1 METIQIK
8 YFDKEIDK
16 LNKTSKGDWIDLRA
30 AEAVELKE
38 GEYRLIKLGIGMRLP
53 EGYEAHVIPRSSTF
67 SNFGVIQTN
76 HFGLIDN
83 IYCGDNDEWMFP
95 AMAMRDTVINKNDRI
110 CQFRIEKCQPKIT
123 FEEVESLSTISRGGV
138 GSTGIK

>member
-1 METIQIK
+1 MKTIQIK

-16 LNKTSKGDWIDLRA
+16 LNRTSKGDWIDLRA
-30 AEAVELKE
+30 AETVELKE

-53 EGYEAHVIPRSSTF
+53 EGYEGHVIPRSSTF